1 VYYGSGVDSGSS
13 VYLNGNCRSD
23 FADIRFTSSDC
34 LTLLS
39 YWTETVSESNYATFW
54 VKITDDL
61 STNPA
66 TIYLYYDNPTAT
78 STSNGAAT
86 FLIYQDDLTSYQDG
100 FDPGDRFISN
110 TPIDGI
116 YASPCLWFQK
126 SGGKQYQ
133 ITPTSLYLSGYNDN
147 GKYGTCGIDIRY
159 LIKPVHLDWHH
170 SQRNPSETTLDRKQ
184 LLILDYSA
192 NGNANLNFYSDW
204 KNDPSDIPTGTT
216 TTTYTINTTP
226 RTTQLYTHTGPISH
240 ITIHHQTN
248 NNHNLTIYHAHY
260 AIAKHTTNEPT
271 HSTWSPQT
279 QQPT

>member
-86 FLIYQDDLTSYQDG
+86 FLIYQDIVADIRSQLGITDLTSYQDG
-100 FDPGDRFISN
+100 FDPGVDSSAI
-110 TPIDGI
+110 TPIDGAFAARNSRLCP
-116 YASPCLWFQK
+116 ASPPCFSLF
-126 SGGKQYQ
+126 GGKHSLSRRTHYKTLTLSYQ
-133 ITPTSLYLSGYNDN
+133 DTATETWHMRHRHTLPHNPNSTRLATITKKSFRHNPKPKTPT
-147 GKYGTCGIDIRY
+147 
-159 LIKPVHLDWHH
+159 HLRLR
-170 SQRNPSETTLDRKQ
+170 SRR
-184 LLILDYSA
+184 
-192 NGNANLNFYSDW
+192 
-204 KNDPSDIPTGTT
+204 
-216 TTTYTINTTP
+216 
-226 RTTQLYTHTGPISH
+226 
-240 ITIHHQTN
+240 
-248 NNHNLTIYHAHY
+248 
-260 AIAKHTTNEPT
+260 
-271 HSTWSPQT
+271 
-279 QQPT
+279 